1 MMEQILVCPQCGN
14 DYFETLDQID
24 YGVWA
29 VRCKVCGWSGTTDE
43 LKMQEEKA

>member
-1 MMEQILVCPQCGN
+1 MTEPILVCPECEY
-14 DYFETLDQID
+14 DCFETLDQID

-43 LKMQEEKA
+43 LKTAEVKA